1 MAGEVKVLSSIA
13 TKEAYLVLAPQF
25 ERASGQKVTTTW
37 AGTVEIMKR
46 IPGGEVHDL
55 IIVSSTEL
63 DELIKQGKIAAGSRL
78 DIAKSGIGVA
88 VRVGAP
94 KPDISSAQAL
104 KKTLL
109 AAKTVGYTSGPS
121 GVYMAGLVERMGIA
135 DEIKA
140 KFRSVPSGGTIGTIV
155 AAGDCEIGFQQVSE
169 LVHIKGIDYV
179 GPLPD
184 DIQRITV
191 FSTGIH
197 ARATNP
203 DGAEALARFLAAPAA
218 DSAVKAA
225 GLERP

>member
-13 TKEAYLVLAPQF
+13 TKEAYLVLVPQF
-25 ERASGQKVTTTW
+25 ERASDQQVTTTW

-46 IPGGEVHDL
+46 IPQGEVHDL

-63 DELIKQGKIAAGSRL
+63 DELTKQGKIAAGSRL

-88 VRVGAP
+88 VRAGAP
-94 KPDISSAQAL
+94 KPDISAAEAL
-104 KKTLL
+104 NKTQL
-109 AAKTVGYTSGPS
+109 APQTVGYTTGPS

-135 DEIKA
+135 AEIKA

-179 GPLPD
+179 GPLPK

-191 FSTGIH
+191 FATGIH
-197 ARATNP
+197 ANAVNP
-203 DGAEALARFLAAPAA
+203 GGANALARFLAAPAA
-218 DSAVKAA
+218 DGAIKAA

>member
-13 TKEAYLVLAPQF
+13 TKEAYLVLVPQF
-25 ERASGQKVTTTW
+25 ERASDQQVTTTW

-46 IPGGEVHDL
+46 IPQGEVHDL

-63 DELIKQGKIAAGSRL
+63 DELTKQGKIATGSRL
-78 DIAKSGIGVA
+78 DIATSGIGVA
-88 VRVGAP
+88 VRAGAP
-94 KPDISSAQAL
+94 KPDISSAEAL

-121 GVYMAGLVERMGIA
+121 GVYMAGLVERMRIA
-135 DEIKA
+135 AEIKA

-179 GPLPD
+179 GPLPK

-191 FSTGIH
+191 FATGIH
-197 ARATNP
+197 ANAVNP
-203 DGAEALARFLAAPAA
+203 GGANALARFLAAPAA
-218 DSAVKAA
+218 DGAIKAA

>member
-13 TKEAYLVLAPQF
+13 TKEAYLVLVPQF

-63 DELIKQGKIAAGSRL
+63 DALIKQGKIAAGSRL

-109 AAKTVGYTSGPS
+109 AANTVGYTSGPS

-135 DEIKA
+135 NEIKA

-197 ARATNP
+197 AQAANP
-203 DGAEALARFLAAPAA
+203 DGAKALARFLAAPAA
-218 DSAVKAA
+218 DSTIKAA